1 MEQQVIP
8 SDYTQYAEAVEI
20 IKHAIERCR
29 YRSAAAVNKETLSL
43 YFGVGKFVSENSRIG
58 CWGTKALP
66 TISKLLQRELP
77 GLHGFSES
85 GLKRMR
91 SFYEEWRTFLIR
103 PTVLGELEN
112 HSSEKGTALIHP
124 TALGELDIDEHLL
137 LQLIGQPVNT
147 GIQEVPLNDLMNFCD
162 SNTIVVGGADNREGD
177 LYANGIAQ
185 QVGMPFMS
193 IGCWERAFA
202 GEIFYCLPTGM
213 PTYKDFMEVAGHMSA
228 RVNQNRRFYTTE
240 AELEKVSFEPGIS
253 VDINF
258 VTTIAVKLAIDL
270 LNRDNECYTQRL
282 LPHLTQYTLVCNTNN
297 TKVGGEMAE
306 IFSYPLQVTT
316 SIVVP
321 YSYQKGDIILNEGDI
336 CNCLFYIEK
345 GFIRQHYLKH
355 DKDVIEHLACE
366 KDVVWCIDSYFNREP
381 THLMMDAV
389 ENSVLWEIPRD
400 IMEEY
405 GK

>member
-29 YRSAAAVNKETLSL
+29 YRSAAAVNKDTLSL

-345 GFIRQHYLKH
+345 GFIRQHYLRH
-355 DKDVIEHLACE
+355 DKDVIEHGKSSVSCPL
-366 KDVVWCIDSYFNREP
+366 KPSDSAP
-381 THLMMDAV
+381 LKHSTM
-389 ENSVLWEIPRD
+389 PP
-400 IMEEY
+400 
-405 GK
+405 

>member
-147 GIQEVPLNDLMNFCD
+147 EFTWDDFVKISF
-162 SNTIVVGGADNREGD
+162 SHHI
-177 LYANGIAQ
+177 
-185 QVGMPFMS
+185 
-193 IGCWERAFA
+193 
-202 GEIFYCLPTGM
+202 EILTR
-213 PTYKDFMEVAGHMSA
+213 S
-228 RVNQNRRFYTTE
+228 
-240 AELEKVSFEPGIS
+240 KV
-253 VDINF
+253 
-258 VTTIAVKLAIDL
+258 
-270 LNRDNECYTQRL
+270 
-282 LPHLTQYTLVCNTNN
+282 
-297 TKVGGEMAE
+297 
-306 IFSYPLQVTT
+306 
-316 SIVVP
+316 
-321 YSYQKGDIILNEGDI
+321 
-336 CNCLFYIEK
+336 
-345 GFIRQHYLKH
+345 
-355 DKDVIEHLACE
+355 
-366 KDVVWCIDSYFNREP
+366 
-381 THLMMDAV
+381 
-389 ENSVLWEIPRD
+389 
-400 IMEEY
+400 
-405 GK
+405 

>member
-147 GIQEVPLNDLMNFCD
+147 EFTWDDFVKISFSHHIEILTRSKD
-162 SNTIVVGGADNREGD
+162 
-177 LYANGIAQ
+177 IA
-185 QVGMPFMS
+185 
-193 IGCWERAFA
+193 ER
-202 GEIFYCLPTGM
+202 
-213 PTYKDFMEVAGHMSA
+213 
-228 RVNQNRRFYTTE
+228 
-240 AELEKVSFEPGIS
+240 
-253 VDINF
+253 
-258 VTTIAVKLAIDL
+258 
-270 LNRDNECYTQRL
+270 
-282 LPHLTQYTLVCNTNN
+282 
-297 TKVGGEMAE
+297 
-306 IFSYPLQVTT
+306 
-316 SIVVP
+316 
-321 YSYQKGDIILNEGDI
+321 
-336 CNCLFYIEK
+336 LFYIHCAAQNAWSLCLIVAGEEM
-345 GFIRQHYLKH
+345 FADL
-355 DKDVIEHLACE
+355 VF
-366 KDVVWCIDSYFNREP
+366 FNRELNASVIVELKRGKFRP
-381 THLMMDAV
+381 NYLGQLSGYLTVYDMTDKKPHENPSIGIVLCQDANRQFV
-389 ENSVLWEIPRD
+389 EIMVRD
-400 IMEEY
+400 YDKPMGVATYRTAQEMPENLRKTLPDIDKLQNLLSENDSKSETVR
-405 GK
+405 

>member
-147 GIQEVPLNDLMNFCD
+147 EFTWDDFVKISFSHHIEILTRSKD
-162 SNTIVVGGADNREGD
+162 
-177 LYANGIAQ
+177 IA
-185 QVGMPFMS
+185 
-193 IGCWERAFA
+193 ER
-202 GEIFYCLPTGM
+202 
-213 PTYKDFMEVAGHMSA
+213 
-228 RVNQNRRFYTTE
+228 
-240 AELEKVSFEPGIS
+240 
-253 VDINF
+253 
-258 VTTIAVKLAIDL
+258 
-270 LNRDNECYTQRL
+270 
-282 LPHLTQYTLVCNTNN
+282 
-297 TKVGGEMAE
+297 
-306 IFSYPLQVTT
+306 
-316 SIVVP
+316 
-321 YSYQKGDIILNEGDI
+321 
-336 CNCLFYIEK
+336 LFYIHCAAQNAWSLSSLKNYLKEDIYSNRGSLPSNFLQVLPEAIYAVKAILAFKDEYMLEMVNLENVGEREQDWNEKVIENLNVLDYDYYFRLTDLFNAGKVGEAFLLFNEIIGK
-345 GFIRQHYLKH
+345 GFDGGNLIAGLGKHFRDVLVSKDPATVQLLEVSAGIKARYAKQAADCQVDFLYEALKIVEQCEMQY
-355 DKDVIEHLACE
+355 KVRMEKRLCIELALIKLCQINE
-366 KDVVWCIDSYFNREP
+366 LKKKI
-381 THLMMDAV
+381 
-389 ENSVLWEIPRD
+389 
-400 IMEEY
+400 
-405 GK
+405 

>member
-147 GIQEVPLNDLMNFCD
+147 EFTWDDFVKISFSHHIEILTRSKD
-162 SNTIVVGGADNREGD
+162 
-177 LYANGIAQ
+177 IA
-185 QVGMPFMS
+185 
-193 IGCWERAFA
+193 ER
-202 GEIFYCLPTGM
+202 
-213 PTYKDFMEVAGHMSA
+213 
-228 RVNQNRRFYTTE
+228 
-240 AELEKVSFEPGIS
+240 
-253 VDINF
+253 
-258 VTTIAVKLAIDL
+258 
-270 LNRDNECYTQRL
+270 
-282 LPHLTQYTLVCNTNN
+282 
-297 TKVGGEMAE
+297 
-306 IFSYPLQVTT
+306 
-316 SIVVP
+316 
-321 YSYQKGDIILNEGDI
+321 
-336 CNCLFYIEK
+336 LFYIHCAAQNAWSLSSLK
-345 GFIRQHYLKH
+345 NYLKE
-355 DKDVIEHLACE
+355 DIYSNRGSLPSNFLQVLPEAIYAVKATLAFKDEYMLEMVNLENVGE
-366 KDVVWCIDSYFNREP
+366 REQDWN
-381 THLMMDAV
+381 DALLGKT
-389 ENSVLWEIPRD
+389 S
-400 IMEEY
+400 EEY
-405 GK
+405 LDSIKDAIVPLGAPLGTTGYATDKEEEHRGQRGHDQHHDRGGDHFAPGGPGDLADFGANLTDELGGAFHGRSSGLAAGQIACPAPVFKLRSARAAIRGSEIRPPADRP

>member
-137 LQLIGQPVNT
+137 LQIIGQPVNT

-321 YSYQKGDIILNEGDI
+321 YSTIKF
-336 CNCLFYIEK
+336 CFM
-345 GFIRQHYLKH
+345 LKSF
-355 DKDVIEHLACE
+355 L
-366 KDVVWCIDSYFNREP
+366 
-381 THLMMDAV
+381 
-389 ENSVLWEIPRD
+389 
-400 IMEEY
+400 
-405 GK
+405 